1 MSVLH
6 IDDAYLKPMVQ
17 EPKCFLAYGLD
28 IIATH
33 SLNVQKREVWW
44 KVVATIEG
52 CEGG

>member
-6 IDDAYLKPMVQ
+6 TNDAYLKLIVQ
-17 EPKCFLAYGLD
+17 EPKCFLVYGLD
-28 IIATH
+28 VTTTH
-33 SLNVQKREVWW
+33 PFNVQKREVWQ